1 MPFLEVAAGQLKKP
15 LVIVAEDVESEALT
29 TMVINK
35 LRTNLRVCAVKAP
48 GFGDNRKNTMRDLAY
63 ATGAQLISE
72 DTDETLDSI
81 VSKPETIQ
89 DYFGRVK
96 KVIITKDE
104 TIFMEGQTDKDL
116 IERRIQA
123 LEAERDTLTSEYDKE
138 KITERVGRL
147 AGRVAVI
154 RVGGSSDVEVG
165 ELKDR
170 INDALCATRAAIEE
184 GIVPGGGVALL
195 NAGERLKTLK
205 GDNADQETGIKIV
218 KDALVKPITTICD
231 NAGINGEV
239 VLNKIREQKDK
250 NFGYD
255 AQLDEY
261 KDLMKAGIIDPTKVS
276 EE

>member
-1 MPFLEVAAGQLKKP
+1 MSSNQHLVPFLEVAAAQLKKP
-15 LVIVAEDVESEALT
+15 LVVIAEDVDSEALT

-63 ATGAQLISE
+63 ATGGQLISE

-81 VSKPETIQ
+81 VAKPESIQ

-104 TIFMEGQTDKDL
+104 TIFMEGNTDKEL

-123 LEAERDTLTSEYDKE
+123 LEAEKETLTSEYDKE

-195 NAGERLKTLK
+195 NAAKKLEAVKA
-205 GDNADQETGIKIV
+205 DNVD
-218 KDALVKPITTICD
+218 
-231 NAGINGEV
+231 
-239 VLNKIREQKDK
+239 
-250 NFGYD
+250 
-255 AQLDEY
+255 
-261 KDLMKAGIIDPTKVS
+261 
-276 EE
+276 

>member
-1 MPFLEVAAGQLKKP
+1 M
-15 LVIVAEDVESEALT
+15 
-29 TMVINK
+29 N
-35 LRTNLRVCAVKAP
+35 
-48 GFGDNRKNTMRDLAY
+48 
-63 ATGAQLISE
+63 
-72 DTDETLDSI
+72 
-81 VSKPETIQ
+81 KPETIQ

-104 TIFMEGQTDKDL
+104 TVFMEGAADKDL

-123 LEAERDTLTSEYDKE
+123 LEAEKETLTSEYDKE

-195 NAGERLKTLK
+195 NAGVKLENLKPE
-205 GDNADQETGIKIV
+205 NADQATGIKIV
-218 KDALVKPITTICD
+218 KDALVKPITTICE
-231 NAGINGEV
+231 NAGVNGEV
-239 VLNKIREQKDK
+239 VLNQIRGQKDK
-250 NFGYD
+250 NYGYD
-255 AQLDEY
+255 AALDEY
-261 KDLMKAGIIDPTKVS
+261 KDLMKAGIIDPTKVNLTFNMNRW
-276 EE
+276 